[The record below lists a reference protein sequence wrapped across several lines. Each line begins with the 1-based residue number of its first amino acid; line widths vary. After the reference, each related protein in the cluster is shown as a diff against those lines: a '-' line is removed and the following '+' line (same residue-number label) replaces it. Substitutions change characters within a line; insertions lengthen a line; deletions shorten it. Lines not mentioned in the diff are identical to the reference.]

1 MLLFSED
8 SAKDWDVLSGA
19 KEEVRTALS
28 PRSSF
33 HSGGGGCILTQ
44 ASCWILFWI
53 PTLHT
58 SKIFCQ

>member
-1 MLLFSED
+1 MLLFSEN

-33 HSGGGGCILTQ
+33 HSGGGGGGCILTQ
-44 ASCWILFWI
+44 ASCWILF
-53 PTLHT
+53 
-58 SKIFCQ
+58 